1 MKRVK
6 QKHNVIKVLMQPL
19 HWDIITEY
27 VNEQSTI
34 TDMKKGGLGGGNT
47 ITGLIYEGKVDLSVY
62 LSQQKDY
69 QVIGESVL
77 YKGETV
83 AFIFKKHDFYHFLKH
98 NGVNWEKI
106 ISSQLLPD
114 NCIYVIVNNTLF
126 IIEVKNQNIT
136 GSVDEKLQT
145 CDFKRK
151 QYIKLL
157 SHLNIEVEYIY
168 ILSQWFKKN
177 KYRDVLDYIISVNCH
192 YYFDYIPL
200 QKLGLPVPEE

>member
-1 MKRVK
+1 
-6 QKHNVIKVLMQPL
+6 MQPL

-168 ILSQWFKKN
+168 ILSQWFKKT

-200 QKLGLPVPEE
+200 QKLGLPVPEEG